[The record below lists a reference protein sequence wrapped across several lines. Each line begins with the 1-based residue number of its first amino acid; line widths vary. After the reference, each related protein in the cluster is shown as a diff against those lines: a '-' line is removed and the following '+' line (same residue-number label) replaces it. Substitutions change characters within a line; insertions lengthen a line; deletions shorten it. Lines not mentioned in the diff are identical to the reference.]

1 MIKKLENEKAYLL
14 STENTSYAF
23 RVTGTGQ
30 IEHLYYGRKVSLS
43 NVKAFSE
50 KQLFAPGNSISY
62 DDINRFVSLEN
73 RMMEASF
80 TGKGDIR
87 EPLIEAILPDGS
99 TTLDFVFESD
109 EIKEGAKELL
119 RLPFAYS
126 DDSDQ
131 AETLTITLKDKNSGL
146 LLFLFYTVFPE
157 CDCIVKSLSVK
168 NDLDEDVRITRL
180 LSSMCDFPEGGYTV
194 SNFTGSWANEMN
206 RHDTHLS
213 SGIFINSSFT
223 GTSSNRANPFTMWA
237 KNADEDNGEV
247 FASNLI
253 YSGNHYTAFET
264 TSYGKMRVVTGI
276 NPRNFSVLLS
286 KGESIEAPQAV
297 LTYSDKGCGGMS
309 KNMHSFVRNHIIR
322 GKYKNAV
329 RPMLINSWEAQYFN
343 IDEGKLL
350 SLAKKAA
357 EAGCE
362 LFVMDDGWFSNRNS
376 DASSLGDWTVNEKK
390 LPHGLSGLSEKIRAL
405 NMGLGIWIEPEMVNV
420 DSELYREHPDWTMDI
435 PGRDHSEGRN
445 QRLLDLAN
453 PDVVSYISEKIIS
466 VLSSA
471 DISYVKWDMNR
482 IISDY
487 YSRYLPKERQLES
500 GMRYVEGFYEL
511 CKRITNAF
519 PDILFEGCA
528 SGGNRFDLG
537 MLCFF
542 PQIWASDNTDAVSRI
557 SIQEGYSY
565 AYPQE
570 TWTSHVSS
578 VPNHQTLRRTPLSS
592 RFAVAAMG
600 NLGFEM
606 NFSDMKKEEFE
617 TVKEYAALYKKY
629 RETLQTGDFLR
640 VESGNRTTWVTVSK
654 DKTQAILMQFQI
666 TAKASES
673 VRHIRFKGLDR
684 EKDYRLSSLSFE
696 HDIRLYGDLVNT
708 VSPIHVKQDSFLHNT
723 IARFVHMKENGEDI
737 VMSGDDLMN
746 AGVYLNPAYVGTGL
760 SDDTATIGDYG
771 ARMYLLESIE
781 EKSP

>member
-23 RVTGTGQ
+23 RVMTTGQ
-30 IEHLYYGRKVSLS
+30 IEHLYYGKKVSLS
-43 NVKAFSE
+43 NVTAFSE

-62 DDINRFVSLEN
+62 DNVHLSVSLEN
-73 RMMEASF
+73 RMLEASF

-87 EPLIEAILPDGS
+87 EPLVEAILPNGS

-109 EIKEGAKELL
+109 EIKSGAITLSK
-119 RLPFAYS
+119 LPFAYEGES
-126 DDSDQ
+126 GSV
-131 AETLTITLKDKNSGL
+131 ETLTLTLREKNSGIML
-146 LLFLFYTVFPE
+146 SLFYTVFPE
-157 CDCIVKSLSVK
+157 CDCIVKSLSIT
-168 NDLDEDVRITRL
+168 NTLDEDIYVTRL
-180 LSSMCDFPEGGYTV
+180 LSSMTDFPEGDYTV
-194 SNFTGSWANEMN
+194 SNFTGSWTNEMN
-206 RHDTHLS
+206 RHDTDLS

-223 GTSSNRANPFTMWA
+223 GTSSNRANPFTMWTR
-237 KNADEDNGEV
+237 NANEDQGEV
-247 FASNLI
+247 YASNLI

-286 KGESIEAPQAV
+286 KGESIEAPEAV
-297 LTYSDKGCGGMS
+297 LTYSDRGYGGMS
-309 KNMHSFVRNHIIR
+309 KNMHAFVRSHIIR
-322 GKYKNAV
+322 GKYKNTV

-357 EAGCE
+357 EVGCE
-362 LFVMDDGWFSNRNS
+362 LFVMDDGWFANRNS
-376 DASSLGDWTVNEKK
+376 DTSSLGDWTVNEKK
-390 LPHGLSGLSEKIRAL
+390 LPHGLSGLSERIRAL

-435 PGRDHSEGRN
+435 PDCDHSEGRN

-453 PDVVSYISEKIIS
+453 PDVVSYIAEKIIN

-471 DISYVKWDMNR
+471 EISYVKWDMNR

-487 YSRYLPKERQLES
+487 YSRYLPKERQLET
-500 GMRYVEGFYEL
+500 GLRYVEGFYEL
-511 CKRITNAF
+511 CKKITGAF

-542 PQIWASDNTDAVSRI
+542 PQIWASDNSDAISRI

-600 NLGFEM
+600 NLGFEL

-617 TVKEYAALYKKY
+617 TVKEYAALYKRF
-629 RETLQTGDFLR
+629 RETLQTGDFYR
-640 VESGNRTTWVTVSK
+640 IESGNRTTWVTVSK
-654 DKTQAILMQFQI
+654 DRTKAILMQIQI
-666 TAKASES
+666 RSIPAES

-684 EKDYRLSSLSFE
+684 EKNYRLSSLSFD
-696 HDIRLYGDLVNT
+696 HDIRMYGDLVNT

-723 IARFVHMKENGEDI
+723 IAKFVHMKENGEDI

-760 SDDTATIGDYG
+760 TDETATIGDYG
-771 ARMYLLESIE
+771 ARMYLLESI
-781 EKSP
+781 

>member
-23 RVTGTGQ
+23 RIMETGQ

-73 RMMEASF
+73 RMLEASF

-99 TTLDFVFESD
+99 TTLDLVFESD
-109 EIKEGAKELL
+109 DIKEGAKELSY
-119 RLPFAYS
+119 LPFAYS
-126 DDSDQ
+126 DDNDQ
-131 AETLTITLKDKNSGL
+131 AETLTLTLKDKNSGL
-146 LLFLFYTVFPE
+146 LLSLFYTVFPE

-180 LSSMCDFPEGGYTV
+180 LSSMCDFPEEGYTV
-194 SNFTGSWANEMN
+194 SNFTGSWTNEMN
-206 RHDTHLS
+206 RHDTVLT

-237 KNADEDNGEV
+237 KNAHEDNGEV
-247 FASNLI
+247 YSSNLI

-297 LTYSDKGCGGMS
+297 LTYSDKGYGGMS

-322 GKYKNAV
+322 GKYKNTV

-343 IDEGKLL
+343 IDEGKLI

-362 LFVMDDGWFSNRNS
+362 LFVMDDGWFGNRNS

-420 DSELYREHPDWTMDI
+420 DSDLYREHPDWTMDI
-435 PGRDHSEGRN
+435 PGCDHSEGRN

-511 CKRITNAF
+511 CRRITNAF

-606 NFSDMKKEEFE
+606 NFCDMKKEEFE

-640 VESGNRTTWVTVSK
+640 VESGNRTTWLTVSK
-654 DKTQAILMQFQI
+654 DKTKAILMQFQI

-684 EKDYRLSSLSFE
+684 EKNYRLSSLSFD

-760 SDDTATIGDYG
+760 SDETATIGDYG

-781 EKSP
+781 AESP

>member
-500 GMRYVEGFYEL
+500 GMSYVEGFYEL

-781 EKSP
+781 GKSP